1 MDADLGQPERPRYA
15 AALTEDLL
23 IGGRRLRHAFL
34 QTPMRFAG
42 RNMPLIRPGD
52 PEPSVILMRSGFAFR
67 SCRLGD
73 GRRAILN
80 IVTPSDFIGLD
91 HIVLHRRIEEIT
103 AANRV
108 GYHALCASEIRTTLM
123 ADRCIMLQVLA
134 LMVEA
139 RWYGDR
145 LATTIGRLDAQG
157 RICVLLLDLYNRL
170 RRHGLISRM
179 TFNVPLTQEQ
189 TADHLGLT
197 LVHVNRT
204 LGRLREERIV
214 LVDRQV
220 VIIMD
225 LDRLRDAARGLPE
238 PIDLIS
244 PTGDR
249 ETIGLRIDRL

>member
-1 MDADLGQPERPRYA
+1 M
-15 AALTEDLL
+15 
-23 IGGRRLRHAFL
+23 
-34 QTPMRFAG
+34 
-42 RNMPLIRPGD
+42 
-52 PEPSVILMRSGFAFR
+52 
-67 SCRLGD
+67 
-73 GRRAILN
+73 
-80 IVTPSDFIGLD
+80 
-91 HIVLHRRIEEIT
+91 LHRPIEEIT

-189 TADHLGLT
+189 MADHLGLT

>member
-1 MDADLGQPERPRYA
+1 
-15 AALTEDLL
+15 
-23 IGGRRLRHAFL
+23 
-34 QTPMRFAG
+34 
-42 RNMPLIRPGD
+42 
-52 PEPSVILMRSGFAFR
+52 
-67 SCRLGD
+67 
-73 GRRAILN
+73 
-80 IVTPSDFIGLD
+80 
-91 HIVLHRRIEEIT
+91 
-103 AANRV
+103 
-108 GYHALCASEIRTTLM
+108 
-123 ADRCIMLQVLA
+123 
-134 LMVEA
+134 
-139 RWYGDR
+139 
-145 LATTIGRLDAQG
+145 
-157 RICVLLLDLYNRL
+157 
-170 RRHGLISRM
+170 M

-189 TADHLGLT
+189 MADHLGLT